1 MISADIAFSTRVRAQ
16 VYRAVSGRDAFLEKV
31 WGADFVAKEQAA
43 ARKFAEKLAAEREK
57 TAQRKR

>member
-1 MISADIAFSTRVRAQ
+1 VRAHPQ

-43 ARKFAEKLAAEREK
+43 ARKFAEKLGAQREK